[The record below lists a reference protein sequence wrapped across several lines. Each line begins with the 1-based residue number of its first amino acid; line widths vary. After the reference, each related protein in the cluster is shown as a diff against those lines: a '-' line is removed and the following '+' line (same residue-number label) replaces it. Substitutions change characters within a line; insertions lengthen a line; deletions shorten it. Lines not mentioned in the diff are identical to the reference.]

1 MREEITN
8 LKLALTLLNEK
19 KILVPRSAKNKTL
32 ILMQEGKIIV
42 SNANVTYTISKND
55 FAAIYQN
62 ETFFIYEE
70 DHIDSTLQNQK
81 DAEYYSWRHK

>member
-1 MREEITN
+1 MR
-8 LKLALTLLNEK
+8 K

-32 ILMQEGKIIV
+32 ILMHEGKIIV

-55 FAAIYQN
+55 FVDIYRN

-70 DHIDSTLQNQK
+70 EHTDTTLQNQK